1 MLPVLPKLNNN
12 NKIITVIMGGWTKA
26 AEERTEQTDGK
37 DLKDRFAGRGEEGGW
52 GGFSESGGGGRS
64 QQHSVHAPG
73 PTARSL
79 PRGTALSLNP
89 PLWAPKGVNQG
100 SWQVEGPVGDRPA
113 VMGDKSQGPGGTA
126 CSQQS
131 IPGSG

>member
-52 GGFSESGGGGRS
+52 GGFSESGGGGEKPAAQCSRPRS
-64 QQHSVHAPG
+64 HS
-73 PTARSL
+73 SL
-79 PRGTALSLNP
+79 IASWDSPEPKPALVG
-89 PLWAPKGVNQG
+89 PKG
-100 SWQVEGPVGDRPA
+100 S
-113 VMGDKSQGPGGTA
+113 
-126 CSQQS
+126 
-131 IPGSG
+131 

>member
-52 GGFSESGGGGRS
+52 GGFSESGQGGRS
-64 QQHSVHAPG
+64 QQHSVFTP
-73 PTARSL
+73 
-79 PRGTALSLNP
+79 
-89 PLWAPKGVNQG
+89 
-100 SWQVEGPVGDRPA
+100 QVPQLAHCLVGQP
-113 VMGDKSQGPGGTA
+113 
-126 CSQQS
+126 
-131 IPGSG
+131 